1 MATKLDNN
9 ELAVLWSSS
18 DRDVAETTVF
28 MYTLNA
34 KCREWWD
41 EVHLVIWGPSA
52 KLLAEDA
59 IIQDKVQEMITAGV
73 RVSACKENSD
83 NYGVSETLAD
93 LGVDVRY
100 MGEPVT
106 KLLQDGAKL
115 ITF

>member
-1 MATKLDNN
+1 MPVTLDNN
-9 ELAVLWSSS
+9 ELAVIWSSS
-18 DRDVAETTVF
+18 NRDVAETTVF

-52 KLLAEDA
+52 KLLADDSV
-59 IIQDKVQEMITAGV
+59 IQEKVKEMITAGV

-83 NYGVSETLAD
+83 IYGVSERLSEM
-93 LGVDVRY
+93 GIDVRY

-106 KLLQDGAKL
+106 RMLQSGARL

>member
-1 MATKLDNN
+1 MTVTLDNN
-9 ELAVLWSSS
+9 ELAVIWSSS
-18 DRDVAETTVF
+18 NRDVAETTVF

-52 KLLAEDA
+52 KLLAEDEV
-59 IIQDKVQEMITAGV
+59 IQGKVQEMISAGV

-83 NYGVSETLAD
+83 AYGVSERLAEI
-93 LGVDVRY
+93 GVDVRY

-106 KLLQDGAKL
+106 RMLQSGTRL

>member
-9 ELAVLWSSS
+9 ELAVIWCSS

-34 KCREWWD
+34 KYKEWWD
-41 EVHLVIWGPSA
+41 AVHLVIWGPSA
-52 KLLAEDA
+52 KLLADDEGV
-59 IIQDKVQEMITAGV
+59 QEKVKEMITAGV
-73 RVSACKENSD
+73 SVSACRENAD
-83 NYGVSETLAD
+83 IYGVSDKLI
-93 LGVDVRY
+93 GMGIDVRY

-106 KLLQDGAKL
+106 RMLQRGAKL